1 MARPRIIIDPKVVEE
16 LAGIACTYPE
26 IAAVVGCSEAT
37 LHRRFESII
46 KRGADNMHASLK
58 RRQFEVAMAGN
69 VGMLIWLGKIHL
81 KQREQ
86 IEHTG
91 SDGGDI
97 NIAVR
102 YVNRPNVNGNDSGK

>member
-1 MARPRIIIDPKVVEE
+1 MARPRIEIDPKAVKK

-26 IAAVVGCSEAT
+26 IAAIVGCSEAT
-37 LHRRFESII
+37 LHRRFESVI
-46 KRGADNMHASLK
+46 KIGVQNMHVSLK
-58 RRQFEVAMAGN
+58 RKQFQVAMSGN

-102 YVNRPNVNGNDSGK
+102 YVNRPNVNGNSGK